1 MIFNN
6 RYHIAGGPG
15 EAGLHTDHP
24 GAEGGV
30 GILLLDILLDVLGFS
45 TQLVFG
51 ICAQAC
57 LGYNSMYRSH
67 RCTDRQTVAIQIS
80 SVHTR

>member
-1 MIFNN
+1 MIFNDG
-6 RYHIAGGPG
+6 YHIAGGPG
-15 EAGLHTDHP
+15 EAGLHADHP

-30 GILLLDILLDVLGFS
+30 GILLLDVLGFS